1 MQVCTTTGPQRVESS
16 AVTKRPK
23 KKLAVPRRIMSL
35 LESNFTIRILTK
47 AVPPRH
53 TCTRSILYIPPPRLT
68 SHKWSLPL
76 RFSALSSKSISSI
89 PRHVLSSQPP
99 WFHHRNNKKRTNYK
113 APDIW
118 GFRGGQYDVRPSF
131 GAVKTRLH
139 LLQTLVPAQACTPRP
154 RTTLRS
160 SLSSFLGRY
169 HSLRGPNILLP
180 LLKHPQPTFFPLGCE
195 TEPHTHT
202 KQQVTK
208 VNRCFGIV
216 TLIYCQW
223 KNASTVA
230 SDQRDLGFLQT
241 FLTACACLSI
251 PFYIIFILLFIRF
264 ATTNHKLEKNKRK
277 IITYSRDAQ
286 LSKKQEMREPSEKI
300 KKARRDN
307 TNHGE
312 LLIIELWPDSRNN

>member
-1 MQVCTTTGPQRVESS
+1 MLSFCVCTVAVKNKRQYPPSIWKPCLQIHNVMQVCTTTGPQRVESS

-154 RTTLRS
+154 RTTSSAVTILSEDQIFSSRFSNTHNLRS
-160 SLSSFLGRY
+160 SLWDARL
-169 HSLRGPNILLP
+169 SLTPIQN
-180 LLKHPQPTFFPLGCE
+180 
-195 TEPHTHT
+195 
-202 KQQVTK
+202 
-208 VNRCFGIV
+208 NR
-216 TLIYCQW
+216 
-223 KNASTVA
+223 
-230 SDQRDLGFLQT
+230 
-241 FLTACACLSI
+241 
-251 PFYIIFILLFIRF
+251 
-264 ATTNHKLEKNKRK
+264 
-277 IITYSRDAQ
+277 
-286 LSKKQEMREPSEKI
+286 
-300 KKARRDN
+300 
-307 TNHGE
+307 
-312 LLIIELWPDSRNN
+312 